1 MAEIIASQ
9 VAAANSADF
18 TLTDGQSV
26 SLLLKDDVV
35 DTDLYAGAV
44 AFIQAKSAG
53 AKYVT
58 IGELNFDEPLI
69 VLSAP
74 GTFRVS
80 KAASAYAYGVD
91 KN

>member
-58 IGELNFDEPLI
+58 IGELNFDEPLV

-74 GTFRVS
+74 GTFRVY